1 LLTET
6 VQEMFGSL
14 HLNRKIDV
22 SITHETMQ
30 YYAEKLEKSHIM
42 WHLFK
47 ASMDCCCTYDA
58 E

>member
-1 LLTET
+1 MFET
-6 VQEMFGSL
+6 L
-14 HLNRKIDV
+14 KKKKKIDV

-30 YYAEKLEKSHIM
+30 YYAEELEKSHIM